1 MTIGGLQSLIT
12 ELRPAALDQL
22 GLEPALRALL
32 ERSAATTG
40 IEIEAEIDLVY
51 EPGAEATRLEP
62 ELGMTVFRLVQEALT
77 NAAKHADAERVRVCV
92 EERGETLVV
101 EVTDDGSGF
110 ERDAVERGFGLIGM
124 EERVAL
130 VDGRLTVESTV
141 GSGTTVRAEL
151 PARHL

>member
-1 MTIGGLQSLIT
+1 MTL
-12 ELRPAALDQL
+12 
-22 GLEPALRALL
+22 
-32 ERSAATTG
+32 
-40 IEIEAEIDLVY
+40 
-51 EPGAEATRLEP
+51 
-62 ELGMTVFRLVQEALT
+62 FRLVQEALT
-77 NAAKHADAERVRVCV
+77 NAAKHADAEHVRVCV

-151 PARHL
+151 PARDL